1 MIDTDDIMLNTIRT
15 LKGEVEVYKRMT
27 RDSGTGHIFTTINFL
42 EDRIKELTNELSS
55 LIFLSLEIG
64 DPYVIIDVLIFSNQ
78 FSNSVGFVEY
88 PFSLYFLNEF

>member
-42 EDRIKELTNELSS
+42 EDRIQKLTSELTNAKPSS
-55 LIFLSLEIG
+55 FNKNPWVDWHDGS
-64 DPYVIIDVLIFSNQ
+64 VI
-78 FSNSVGFVEY
+78 
-88 PFSLYFLNEF
+88 